1 MNHHSTLQRRSAQGR
16 LLATASMVAMLAGG
30 ANAVHA
36 QTTPAPVNDTA
47 VEEVVVTGIRQSLQ
61 SSVSMKKNTMEVVD
75 SIRAEDIGKLPD
87 PNVAETLT
95 RIPGVQGYRYGGEGA
110 SPVGSGSGLTIR
122 GLSGQTASQVDG
134 RSYFTAGGSEFNIE
148 AAIPGMVAGLD
159 VYKNPSAEH
168 IEGGIGGLV
177 DIRTRRPLDLKG
189 LTASVAISGKYND
202 MVKSLQPEYFGLIA
216 DRWNVGEGEMGLLL
230 AANYQKSW
238 NRSDNAPGPGGGN
251 YRRAMR
257 ADSAEYLANTLDT
270 SVNPTS
276 LKLNPAYIGRSDV
289 TYLQTV
295 ADPLTLTAAER
306 ANLINFAGVQVNEN
320 EEDIKRVRK
329 GVSGAFQWKPKSNLE
344 FYVDGNYNSYL
355 YHQNYQFLNS
365 SDSRYAQNLTTTPF
379 STTEGLAN
387 RNTNGGE
394 DAVLAGQRFASGT
407 FLGSTFPGA
416 GGTFTSTGGD
426 EHRLYKTWI
435 LAGGAKWSPTDDLDL
450 KFDLSYVKADQ
461 HQDNRSVIMVPRSGL
476 TWDITRAIGAP
487 QQVSISGPDLASPG
501 TWAFQKYSNGTNN
514 VYDDDG
520 LAAQFDGK
528 YKLHNSFIEDI
539 KFGTRYYRKKS
550 RFYNYSFFDK
560 FLTTNGAP
568 LATDYS
574 NAIYV
579 TSAQDLVKNSHTNW
593 LGGDAGYGGGFLTF
607 DPDALLGDNVR
618 NRFPLAGAPA
628 EDSLPETLVSRRLA
642 TEETFAGYGVADFSF
657 ADDRIRG
664 NLGVRV
670 VRTNLDAEAQ
680 IIDLSGGAPVVIPNK
695 NSNAYTDVLPTFNVT
710 GYITPD
716 TLLRFGYGQGLTRPS
731 VGDINPTIS
740 VNTTNGTGSRGNA
753 ELAPLRA
760 DSYDLSFEKY
770 FNNTSYFSAAVF
782 YKKIDG
788 FVLGVEECQTVAIA
802 PPYAGTTSNSCPTG
816 QYRITTPTNAEPG
829 TAKGV
834 ELAFQ
839 TFFDYDFLP
848 DVLKNFG
855 VQGSYT
861 HVKTELPV
869 RLNGAGKPATVVRQP
884 FQSDDNYSIAGLYES
899 GFMSA
904 RIVYTY
910 RSDYVLFGV
919 SPNPIDGRYL
929 KGYGLLD
936 ASVNFNLRKDLTLSL
951 TASNLTDKAP
961 QRYVGEPG
969 NGNDT
974 DILRQAFA
982 NGRIYGVSL
991 RYKFGG

>member
-1 MNHHSTLQRRSAQGR
+1 MSKPTHNRSAHKRSANGR
-16 LLATASMVAMLAGG
+16 LLATASMTALLAAGWTA
-30 ANAVHA
+30 ANA
-36 QTTPAPVNDTA
+36 QTAAAPANDTA
-47 VEEVVVTGIRQSLQ
+47 VAEVVVTGIRQSLQ
-61 SSVSMKKNTMEVVD
+61 SSVAMKKNTMEVVD

-95 RIPGVQGYRYGGEGA
+95 RVPGVQGYRYGGEGA
-110 SPVGSGSGLTIR
+110 SPVGVGSGLTIR

-134 RSYFTAGGSEFNIE
+134 RAYFTAGGSEFNIE
-148 AAIPGMVAGLD
+148 AAIPGMIAGLD

-177 DIRTRRPLDLKG
+177 DVRTRRPLDLKG
-189 LTASVAISGKYND
+189 FTASAAISGKYND
-202 MVKSLQPEYFGLIA
+202 MVKSLQPEYFGLVA
-216 DRWNVGEGEMGLLL
+216 NRWNVGEGEMGLLL

-238 NRSDNAPGPGGGN
+238 NRSDNGPGPGGAQL
-251 YRRAMR
+251 RRAVR
-257 ADSAEYLANTLDT
+257 ADSAEYLANT
-270 SVNPTS
+270 S
-276 LKLNPAYIGRSDV
+276 LNRAFVGRSDV
-289 TYLQTV
+289 TYLADV
-295 ADPLTLTAAER
+295 ADPLALTAAER
-306 ANLINFAGVQVNEN
+306 ANLINFAGVQINEN
-320 EEDIKRVRK
+320 EEDIKRTRK
-329 GVSGAFQWKPKSNLE
+329 GVNGAFQWKPKSNLE

-365 SDSRYAQNLTTTPF
+365 SDSRYAQTLTTTPF
-379 STTEGLAN
+379 STTEGLTS
-387 RNTNGGE
+387 RNANGGE
-394 DAVLAGQRFASGT
+394 DVVLAGQRFASGT
-407 FLGSTFPGA
+407 FLGS
-416 GGTFTSTGGD
+416 TFTSTGGD

-476 TWDITRAIGAP
+476 AWNTTRAIGAQ

-514 VYDDDG
+514 IYDDEG

-528 YKLHNSFIEDI
+528 YKLHDNFIDDI
-539 KFGTRYYRKKS
+539 KFGARYYRKKS

-560 FLTTNGAP
+560 FLTTNGAA
-568 LATDYS
+568 LAADYS
-574 NAIYV
+574 NAVYV
-579 TSAQDLVKNSHTNW
+579 TSAQDLVKASHNNW
-593 LGGDAGYGGGFLTF
+593 LDGDAGYGGGFLTF

-628 EDSLPETLVSRRLA
+628 EDSLPETLLSRRLA

-657 ADDRIRG
+657 LDDKIRG

-670 VRTNLDAEAQ
+670 VRTNLDAEAR
-680 IIDLSGGAPVVIPNK
+680 ITDSSTGTPLVIPNK
-695 NSNAYTDVLPTFNVT
+695 SSNAYTDVLPTFNVT

-740 VNTTNGTGSRGNA
+740 VNTANGTGSQGNA
-753 ELAPLRA
+753 DLAPLHA
-760 DSYDLSFEKY
+760 DSYDVSFEKY
-770 FNNTSYFSAAVF
+770 FNGTSYVSAAVF

-788 FVLGVEECQTVAIA
+788 FVLGVENCQAVATA
-802 PPYAGTTSNSCPTG
+802 PAYSGATSNSCPTG
-816 QYRITTPTNAEPG
+816 QYRVTTPVNANPG

-848 DVLKNFG
+848 HVLKNFG

-869 RLNGAGKPATVVRQP
+869 KLNGAAKSTTVVRQP

-919 SPNPIDGRYL
+919 SANPIDGRYL

-936 ASVNFNLRKDLTLSL
+936 ASVNFNLRRDMTLSL
-951 TASNLTDKAP
+951 TASNLTNKAP
-961 QRYVGEPG
+961 QRYVGEPD

-974 DILRQAFA
+974 DILRQSYA